1 MKVYYLKHNIKLKR
15 KEGVYFS
22 MHIITQHEL
31 SQIAVE
37 QIIIYLR
44 KSRAEKNETVEE
56 VLARH
61 EKILQDYAIQTFG
74 RKIPEAN
81 IYREVVSG
89 ETLDERIEIKKVF
102 GRLEHEPIKALLVVE
117 PQRISRGGMTDCGRV
132 VDILRYTETWVVT
145 VTKTYDLENKFD
157 RQLFEAQLTQGHQYL
172 EYQKEIMDRGKN
184 LSIREGKYVGSTAPF
199 GYARKA
205 LDRGFM
211 LVKNKIEAPIVKL
224 IYDLFVDEN
233 LSTNEIANYLNKH
246 QMKPRK
252 NDLWDYNMVSH
263 VMKNEIYY
271 GSTAWG
277 KRPVIKKLINGEIT
291 KIRVSAEDYMLVRG
305 KHDPIV
311 SKEKWDLA
319 QEKIKGNPSS
329 RTGLNR
335 ELQNPLA
342 GLVFCKKC
350 GHSLVRVKNS
360 KQNIKRKQ
368 RRKYEIDKA
377 KLNTFLREHKDAK
390 KVSYQ
395 QIADF
400 LDIKKHN
407 VIAWFDAR
415 PDHNYYSE
423 IFTEKWYELKFFLE
437 IDSDDWDEQIMTY
450 VDPPPLNDMFL
461 CSNQHCDMIGSCLQR
476 IEREI
481 LTDLKKQLVNFNYY
495 IDNYEKEII
504 REQADKQKSIAK
516 IKNKMDSLKRERKN
530 LIRKQNQEE
539 HAIPHEDYVEIKGDI
554 EDELHELEK
563 RLEEF
568 ENDDDNSTLIKYKK
582 AVPKLQECLDEYDNL
597 SVPQKNENLKS
608 IIKRITYS
616 KTKRLNWRVGDEDD
630 LELHIDLKL

>member
-1 MKVYYLKHNIKLKR
+1 
-15 KEGVYFS
+15 

-31 SQIAVE
+31 AQICVD

-44 KSRAEKNETVEE
+44 KSRAERNETVEE

-61 EKILQDYAIQTFG
+61 EQILQDFAIQTWG
-74 RKIPEAN
+74 KKIPEAN

-89 ETLDERIEIKKVF
+89 ETLDERIEIKKIF
-102 GRLEHEPIKALLVVE
+102 NRLENEPIKALLVVE

-157 RQLFEAQLTQGHQYL
+157 RQLFEAQLTQGNQYL
-172 EYQKEIMDRGKN
+172 EYHKEIMDRGKN
-184 LSIREGKYVGSTAPF
+184 LSIREGKYVGSTPPF

-211 LVKNKIEAPIVKL
+211 LVKDPVEAPIVKT

-233 LSTNEIANYLNKH
+233 LSTTEIAMHLNKH

-252 NDLWDYNMVSH
+252 NNLWDYNMVCH

-277 KRPVIKKLINGEIT
+277 KRPTIKRLINGEIT
-291 KIRVSAEDYMLVRG
+291 KIRVSKDDYMLVRG

-311 SKEKWDLA
+311 TKEKWDAA

-335 ELQNPLA
+335 DLQNPLA
-342 GLVFCKKC
+342 GLVICDSCK
-350 GHSLVRVKNS
+350 HSMVRVKNNKDS
-360 KQNIKRKQ
+360 SNRKK
-368 RRKYEIDKA
+368 RRKYEIDKPA
-377 KLNTFLREHKDAK
+377 LNAFLREHKDRK
-390 KVSYQ
+390 GVSYKE
-395 QIADF
+395 IAEF
-400 LDIKKHN
+400 LEVKRHN
-407 VIAWFDAR
+407 VIAWFDTR
-415 PDHNYYSE
+415 PDHNYYSD

-437 IDSDDWDEQIMTY
+437 IDSDEWDERIMTY
-450 VDPPPLNDMFL
+450 IDPPPLNDMLL
-461 CSNQHCDMIGSCLQR
+461 CTNQNCDMIGSCLPR
-476 IEREI
+476 IETAVLEF
-481 LTDLKKQLVNFNYY
+481 LKEKLKDINYY
-495 IDNYEKEII
+495 IANYEKEIVKERANNQKMI
-504 REQADKQKSIAK
+504 VKINKQIET
-516 IKNKMDSLKRERKN
+516 LKKERKN

-554 EDELHELEK
+554 ESELDELMAQ
-563 RLEEF
+563 LEEF
-568 ENDDDNSTLIKYKK
+568 EDDEDNNTLIKYKK
-582 AVPKLQECLDEYDNL
+582 AVPILEECLNEYDKL
-597 SVPQKNENLKS
+597 SIPQKNENLKS
-608 IIKRITYS
+608 IVEKITYS
-616 KTKRLNWRVGDEDD
+616 KSKRLNWRKGDEDD
-630 LELHIDLKL
+630 LKLHVDLKI